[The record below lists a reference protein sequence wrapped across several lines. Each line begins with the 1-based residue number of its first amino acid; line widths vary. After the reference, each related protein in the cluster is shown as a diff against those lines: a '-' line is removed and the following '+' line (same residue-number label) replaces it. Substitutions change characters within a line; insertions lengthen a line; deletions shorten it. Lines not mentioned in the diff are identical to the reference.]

1 MAKPKQIDAL
11 EILNEDDRI
20 FKSWGT
26 VEVRDKEG
34 QMIPMDEIKKIMPTL
49 MDRGGI
55 ITDRHSNRV
64 VAKILNF
71 EYLKKETPEGLKDG
85 IYITGKVF
93 KNYQIDDMVWEGIK
107 SGIYKGLSFGGR
119 NHQLDIKYEKG
130 LSTEVL
136 KQLEGLEYALVPGM
150 GNQEATMEE
159 INYFAKCD
167 KELRIEGIV
176 KKELNDADKKELEEE
191 NEKIREN
198 GKSEE
203 AKKQHKFKP
212 AKFTHPNGHPRCL
225 ICGDEE
231 RVGGTCEGKI
241 IEKRCDTDD
250 KDKEKTLTKNN
261 LSLSQSSDKAEKY
274 LKKSDLNNNMEEN
287 VKKEGEVIE
296 TPATPE
302 APTNPMEE
310 IKNMLSQIL
319 QAVSTPAPAPAAPA
333 IPVAKEE
340 DEEKDKDKD
349 KDEDVDKEEKV
360 TLPKTPEEETG
371 EGKPAEG
378 EEKDKVKFVEKKD
391 LDVMKNEM
399 IAEIKKGLLNVSVST
414 PRPANE
420 IKKTSAQ
427 EAPKNWKDVEAMVKK
442 RI

>member
-1 MAKPKQIDAL
+1 MTKPKQIDSL
-11 EILNEDDRI
+11 EIFNEEDRI

-34 QMIPMDEIKKIMPTL
+34 QMIPMEEIKKIMPTL

-64 VAKILNF
+64 VAKILNY
-71 EYLKKETPEGLKDG
+71 EYLQKETKEGLKDG

-93 KNYQIDDMVWEGIK
+93 KDYQIDDMVWEGIK
-107 SGIYKGLSFGGR
+107 KGIYKGLSFGGR

-130 LSTEVL
+130 LSTEIL

-150 GNQEATMEE
+150 GNQESTMEE

-167 KELRIEGIV
+167 KISKQTYDGEHKHDESNPLG
-176 KKELNDADKKELEEE
+176 AHPHLE
-191 NEKIREN
+191 
-198 GKSEE
+198 
-203 AKKQHKFKP
+203 
-212 AKFTHPNGHPRCL
+212 
-225 ICGDEE
+225 
-231 RVGGTCEGKI
+231 
-241 IEKRCDTDD
+241 IEKRLSALESKSQVEKEDIKKPKGTDYTDD
-250 KDKEKTLTKNN
+250 KKVEKALTKND
-261 LSLSQSSDKAEKY
+261 LSLSDSSNKAEKY

-333 IPVAKEE
+333 VPVAKEE
-340 DEEKDKDKD
+340 EDKDKD
-349 KDEDVDKEEKV
+349 KKEEPEEDLEKEEKV

-378 EEKDKVKFVEKKD
+378 EVDDKVKFVEKKD
-391 LDVMKNEM
+391 LAILKDEM
-399 IAEIKKGLLNVSVST
+399 ISEIKKGLLNVPVST
-414 PRPANE
+414 PRPAKE
-420 IKKTSAQ
+420 IKKESAQ
-427 EAPKNWKDVEAMVKK
+427 KGPKSWKDVEKMVKE